1 MLPLKR
7 SVIVVT
13 VDRDPNPNL
22 PSSECQ
28 DRVKRLA
35 FGVICRSRKIVCCP
49 PILSVRVTH

>member
-13 VDRDPNPNL
+13 VDRDPNPSL

-35 FGVICRSRKIVCCP
+35 FGVICRSRKIVSGP